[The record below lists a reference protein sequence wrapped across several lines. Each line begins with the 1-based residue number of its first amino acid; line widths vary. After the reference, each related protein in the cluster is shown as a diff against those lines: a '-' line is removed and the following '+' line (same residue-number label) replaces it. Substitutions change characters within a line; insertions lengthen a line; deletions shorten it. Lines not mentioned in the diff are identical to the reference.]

1 MKNRRLTAILLL
13 VIFAA
18 GALLVWWMA
27 AQADREMRAELLRQT
42 RLVAQ
47 PVNVQRVMSLLGAEA
62 DMDSPGYR
70 RVKEQL
76 AAVRLANSQYR
87 FIYIMGRKSD
97 GSVFFFA
104 DSEPAG
110 AKDYSP
116 PGQVYEEIPEGYRHV
131 FDSKSAVVE
140 GPVTDRWGV
149 WVSAL
154 VPLTDPKTGA
164 VVAVLGMDIDAHD
177 WKWDVAVR
185 AALPVGLMFLLL
197 IGIAS
202 AVASARRVDA
212 SPKPVL
218 RRMLPSLAAMVIL
231 LIVGAWVLL
240 WQQHQQQLAGEI
252 AANISEVS
260 GDMRTVMD
268 QQAFGLSMAVQPIAT
283 NTTVQKALRDGDV
296 DRLLADWQPV
306 FETLHWQNKLTHF
319 YFFDANRI
327 CLLRVHKP
335 ENSGDLIDRFTALEA
350 ERTGKI
356 AYGIEL
362 GPLST
367 FTLRVVQ
374 PVFEGGR
381 LVGYVELGKEIE
393 DILQTLDTQSG
404 NQLAVVIRKEHLNR
418 KTWEDG
424 MRMLGRLPDWDR
436 LHHNVVI
443 YASNGHLPD
452 VFAPWAD
459 QTADKQANSETSQE
473 IAFDGKDWRISATPL
488 QDVSGKGV
496 GDLLIMRD
504 ITTVKVAFARLMVLG
519 GTGAAMLLA
528 LLLGFIYVLLHRT
541 DAGIRAQQATLRE
554 SEESYRSQFA
564 NNSAVMLLI
573 DPEDGAIIDAN
584 AAAMRFYDY
593 PRELLLTMCITDI
606 NTLPASKVM
615 QAMASVPHEQGKR
628 FQFQHRMADGS
639 LRDVE
644 VSASSIQFGGRVVLH
659 SIINDITGHKQ
670 AEEALIRSE
679 EKFRKAFYT
688 SPDSVSISRLE
699 DGTCISINPGFTKI
713 TGYTEEDIIG
723 KTSMEF
729 NIWVNIEDRQKLVAG
744 LRKDGE
750 VTNLEATFR
759 TKGGDILH
767 GLLSS
772 SVIALGGVPHI
783 LGIARDITKRKRTEE
798 ERAKLEAQ
806 LRQAQKME
814 SIGSL
819 AGGIAHDL
827 NNILFPISGL
837 SEMLLDDIPSDTP
850 AHKSIEQIH
859 KSAQR
864 GSDLV
869 KQILSFS
876 RQSNPQKLPIRI
888 QPILQEVL
896 KLARATIPWNIEI
909 TSNIK
914 QDCGMVSANPT
925 QVHQIAMN
933 LITNAFHAVERN
945 GGTIN
950 VELKETI
957 IMHLDEGDESPL
969 DEMSQDGTSGFPI
982 RLLAGGY
989 ACITLSDTGTGIDQ
1003 TLIDKI
1009 FDPYFTT
1016 KELGKG
1022 TGLGLSV
1029 VHGIVKEHGGDIRVH
1044 SEVGKGTAFNVY
1056 LPLLKEVGNRKD
1068 TAVIEKYPTGCER
1081 ILIVD
1086 DEEQIVLLEQ
1096 MMLEKL
1102 GYKTTARTS
1111 SPDALAAFRANPSK
1125 FDLVICDRGMPNMTG
1140 EQLARELILIKPEIP
1155 IIICTGF
1162 CDETDMQC
1170 AMATGIKGF
1179 LAKPV
1184 SAGDLAKMV
1193 RKVLDGRGLLSA
1205 IASLRSGIE

>member
-1 MKNRRLTAILLL
+1 MKNPRLTAILLL
-13 VIFAA
+13 TIFAA
-18 GALLVWWMA
+18 GALFVWWMA
-27 AQADREMRAELLRQT
+27 AQADCEMRSELLRQAH
-42 RLVAQ
+42 LVAQ
-47 PVNVQRVMSLLGAEA
+47 PVNVQRVMSLLGTEA

-70 RVKEQL
+70 RIKEQL

-87 FIYIMGRKSD
+87 FIYIMGRRSD

-104 DSEPAG
+104 DSEPVG

-116 PGQVYEEIPEGYRHV
+116 PGQVYEEIPEGYRRV
-131 FDSKSAVVE
+131 FDSRSAAVE
-140 GPVTDRWGV
+140 GPVADRWGV

-164 VVAVLGMDIDAHD
+164 VVAVLGVDIDAHD
-177 WKWDVAVR
+177 WKRDVAVR

-202 AVASARRVDA
+202 AVASARRVDT

-231 LIVGAWVLL
+231 LIVGAWVIL

-260 GDMRTVMD
+260 SDMRTVVD

-335 ENSGDLIDRFTALEA
+335 ENRGDLIDRFTVLEA

-356 AYGIEL
+356 ASGIEL

-374 PVFEGGR
+374 PVFEEGR

-393 DILQTLDTQSG
+393 DILQAIDTQSG

-418 KTWEDG
+418 QTWEDG
-424 MRMLGRLPDWDR
+424 MRLLGRLSDWDR
-436 LHHNVVI
+436 LHHNAVI
-443 YASNGHLPD
+443 YASNGRLPD
-452 VFAPWAD
+452 IFAPWAD
-459 QTADKQANSETSQE
+459 QAADKQANCETSRE
-473 IAFDGKDWRISATPL
+473 IAFDGKDWRISASPL
-488 QDVSGKGV
+488 QDVSGKRV

-504 ITTVKVAFARLMVLG
+504 ITAVKVAFARLMVLG
-519 GTGAAMLLA
+519 GTGAALLLA
-528 LLLGFIYVLLHRT
+528 LLLGFIYVLLRRT
-541 DAGIRAQQATLRE
+541 DAGIRAQQSALRE

-573 DPEDGAIIDAN
+573 DPKDGAIIDAN
-584 AAAMRFYDY
+584 VAALRFYDY
-593 PRELLLTMCITDI
+593 RRERLLTMCITDI
-606 NTLPASKVM
+606 NTLPVSEVM
-615 QAMASVPHEQGKR
+615 QAMASIPQEHGKR

-644 VSASSIQFGGRVVLH
+644 VSASSIQFGGHFVLH
-659 SIINDITGHKQ
+659 SIINDITRRKQ
-670 AEEALIRSE
+670 AEEALTRSE

-688 SPDSVSISRLE
+688 SPDSVNINRLE
-699 DGTCISINPGFTKI
+699 DGMYISINPAFTRI
-713 TGYTEEDIIG
+713 MGYTEENIIG
-723 KTSMEF
+723 KTSMEY
-729 NIWVNIEDRQKLVAG
+729 NIWANVEDRHQLVAG

-750 VTNLEATFR
+750 VTNLEAAFR
-759 TKGGDILH
+759 TKGGDIVY
-767 GLLSS
+767 GLMSS
-772 SVIALGGVPHI
+772 SVIDLGGVPHI
-783 LGIARDITKRKRTEE
+783 LSITRDITKRKQADEE
-798 ERAKLEAQ
+798 KAKLEAQ

-869 KQILSFS
+869 KQILSFG

-933 LITNAFHAVERN
+933 LITNAFHAVEGN

-950 VELKETI
+950 VELKETNI
-957 IMHLDEGDESPL
+957 RHLDKRDKSPL
-969 DEMSQDGTSGFPI
+969 NEMSPDGTSGFPI
-982 RLLAGGY
+982 QLLAGGY
-989 ACITLSDTGTGIDQ
+989 ACITLSDTGTGIDR

-1009 FDPYFTT
+1009 FEPYFTT

-1044 SEVGKGTAFNVY
+1044 SEVGKGTTFNVY
-1056 LPLLKEVGNRKD
+1056 LPLLKDAWNRKD
-1068 TAVIEKYPTGCER
+1068 AAVIEKYPTGCER
-1081 ILIVD
+1081 ILLVD

-1096 MMLEKL
+1096 MMLKKL
-1102 GYKTTARTS
+1102 GYQTTVRTS

-1170 AMATGIKGF
+1170 AMAIGIKGF
-1179 LAKPV
+1179 LTKPV
-1184 SAGDLAKMV
+1184 AVSNLAKMV
-1193 RKVLDGRGLLSA
+1193 RKVLDGRGLLVASA
-1205 IASLRSGIE
+1205 NLRSGLE